1 MGPVVDPIPRN
12 APATGHTVSPSMLR
26 LATRRSKLALA
37 QARAY
42 VASLKSNHP
51 QLAVEELLIVTTGD
65 KIQDRPLQ
73 ALGGK
78 GLFIKEVEE
87 ALLDGRASFAVH
99 SIKDV
104 PAELA
109 PSLCLAAIPKRE
121 DPRDALVS
129 RDGAPLAALPP
140 AAKVGTSSLRRRTM
154 LLEARPD
161 LTILPLRG
169 NVDTRLRKLAEGQ
182 VDAIV
187 LAAAGLRRL
196 GLEAQATEI
205 LEPELSLPAVGQGAL
220 GIECREDDEEV
231 RTLLA
236 TTDDEPTHICVTA
249 ERAFM
254 AAVGGSCQ
262 LPVAAYCQRDGTELW
277 LRGMFADADGSNA
290 RFGERRAPWSTDLT
304 VVQTLGRVLGEAL
317 RG

>member
-1 MGPVVDPIPRN
+1 MTPLI
-12 APATGHTVSPSMLR
+12 LR

-42 VASLKSNHP
+42 VDTLKATDP
-51 QLAVEELLIVTTGD
+51 TLQVEELHIVTTGD

-73 ALGGK
+73 DLGGK

-87 ALLDGRASFAVH
+87 ALLDRRASFAVH

-109 PSLCLAAIPKRE
+109 PSLCLAAMPKRE
-121 DPRDALVS
+121 DPRDALLS
-129 RDGAPLAALPP
+129 REGASLADLPQG
-140 AAKVGTSSLRRRTM
+140 AKVGTSSLRRRTM
-154 LLEARPD
+154 LLRARPD

-182 VDAIV
+182 IDAIV
-187 LAAAGLRRL
+187 LAMAGLVRL
-196 GLEAQATEI
+196 GLAAQATEI
-205 LEPELSLPAVGQGAL
+205 LEPDTSLPAVGQGAL
-220 GIECREDDEEV
+220 GIECREDDEQV
-231 RTLLA
+231 RALLA
-236 TTDDEPTHICVTA
+236 TTDDQNTRICVTA

-262 LPVAAYCQRDGTELW
+262 LPVAAYGQREGTDLW
-277 LRGMFADADGSNA
+277 LRGMFADADGSHA
-290 RFGERRAPWSTDLT
+290 RFGERRMPWSTDLT
-304 VVQTLGRVLGEAL
+304 VIASLGRALGEAL
-317 RG
+317 KG